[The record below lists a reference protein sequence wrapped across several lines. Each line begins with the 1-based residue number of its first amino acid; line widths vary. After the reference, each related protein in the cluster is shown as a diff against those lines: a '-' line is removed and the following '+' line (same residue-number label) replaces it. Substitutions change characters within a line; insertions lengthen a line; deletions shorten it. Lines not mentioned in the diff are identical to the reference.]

1 MNSRPKPSSDQ
12 SAQAPSLLSLN
23 GYLSKSGRKLLFLA
37 LGAVGCIALVHF
49 TGLKQYLGNV
59 HDLKDQLRAL
69 GVWGPVVFTTAVAVL
84 VAVGVPRLL
93 FCALGGLAFGF
104 FYGLIWS
111 QVGTLAGSYLTFVCA
126 RWGGKEWVSRK
137 LAGFENSR
145 LKNIVANPTVFSVF
159 LARQIPVGGFFI
171 NLFLGVTSVGT
182 GTFLV
187 GSMLGFLPEAVIVTL
202 IGSGLGKEATSRALL
217 QVIVA
222 IVCAAV
228 VLGAAFLRKRSRL
241 ESSKLKVKG

>member
-1 MNSRPKPSSDQ
+1 M
-12 SAQAPSLLSLN
+12 
-23 GYLSKSGRKLLFLA
+23 FLA
-37 LGAVGCIALVHF
+37 LGAVACIALVHF
-49 TGLKQYLGNV
+49 TGLRQYLGNV
-59 HDLKDQLRAL
+59 HELKDQLRAL
-69 GVWGPVVFTTAVAVL
+69 GAWGPVVFTTAVAVL

-111 QVGTLAGSYLTFVCA
+111 QLGTLAGSYLTFICA
-126 RWGGKEWVSRK
+126 RWGGGEWVSRK

-145 LKNIVANPTVFSVF
+145 LKNIVASPTVFSVF
-159 LARQIPVGGFFI
+159 LARQVPVGGFFI

-202 IGSGLGKEATSRALL
+202 IGSGLGKETTFRAFFH
-217 QVIVA
+217 IIIA
-222 IVCAAV
+222 AACAAA
-228 VLGAAFLRKRSRL
+228 VLGAAFIRKRSRI
-241 ESSKLKVKG
+241 